1 MWRRITALSFIP
13 CQLPPPIALHI
24 RRSSTLSDINW
35 FVSSLKIQGTN
46 LKTLKQAHCSM
57 IITGLHRDNLIVA
70 KLIEACSV
78 AGHLQYAYYV
88 LTHQPFP
95 NTYLHN
101 TMIRAL
107 SLVDEPNAHS
117 TAVLVYRKFWSLC
130 PKPDTFTFPFV
141 LKIAFRLSDV
151 WFGRQVHSQTVVSG
165 FDSSFHVVTSL
176 IQMYCSCGG
185 LRDARKVFDK
195 MPVRDVTVWN
205 ALLAGYGKVGEVDE
219 ARRLLET
226 MPCWVRDVV
235 SWTCVISAYA
245 KKGRASEA
253 IEVFQRMVMENVEPD
268 EVTLLAA
275 LSACADLGSLELG
288 ERICSYVDHR
298 GMKRGVSLSNALID
312 MYAKSGDIKKALEEF
327 ERVSDRNVVTWTTLI
342 TGLAT
347 HGLGGEA
354 LTMFNRMV
362 KAGVEPNSV
371 TFIAVLSACSH
382 VGLVDLGKRFF
393 TSMRSD
399 YGIEPNIEH
408 FGCLIDL
415 LGRAGR
421 LKEAE
426 EVSKT
431 MPFEAN
437 AAIWGSLLAA
447 SNVHHDLELGER
459 ALNQLIKLE
468 PNNSGNY
475 MLLANLYADLG
486 KWEESRMMRKMM
498 KGIGVK
504 KLAGES
510 SIEVENRVYRFISG
524 DFSHPH
530 AVKIHELLQEIDLQI
545 QSDEI

>member
-1 MWRRITALSFIP
+1 MWRRITLTSIP
-13 CQLPPPIALHI
+13 CQLKPPIALHI
-24 RRSSTLSDINW
+24 RHLSDINC
-35 FVSSLKIQGTN
+35 FLSSLKIQGTN
-46 LKTLKQAHCSM
+46 LKTLKQAHCPM
-57 IITGLHRDNLIVA
+57 IITGLHEDNLIVA
-70 KLIEACSV
+70 KFLEACSV
-78 AGHLQYAYYV
+78 TGHLRYAYSV
-88 LTHQPFP
+88 FTHQPFP

-117 TAVLVYRKFWSLC
+117 TAVLVYRKFWALC

-141 LKIAFRLSDV
+141 LKIVVRLSDV
-151 WFGRQVHSQTVVSG
+151 WFGRQIHSQTVVFG
-165 FDSSFHVVTSL
+165 FDSSVHVVTSL
-176 IQMYCSCGG
+176 IQMYSACGG
-185 LRDARKVFDK
+185 LGDARKVFDE

-219 ARRLLET
+219 ARRLLEM
-226 MPCWVRDVV
+226 MPCWVRNAV
-235 SWTCVISAYA
+235 SWTCVISGYA
-245 KKGRASEA
+245 KKGQAREA
-253 IEVFQRMVMENVEPD
+253 IEVFKRMLMENVEPD

-298 GMKRGVSLSNALID
+298 GMKRGVSLNNALID
-312 MYAKSGDIKKALEEF
+312 MYAKSGNITKALEEF
-327 ERVSDRNVVTWTTLI
+327 ERVSVRNVVTWTTMI

-354 LTMFNRMV
+354 LMMFNRMV
-362 KAGVEPNSV
+362 KAGVQPNSV
-371 TFIAVLSACSH
+371 TFIAILSACSH
-382 VGLVDLGKRFF
+382 VGLVGFGKRLF
-393 TSMRSD
+393 TSMRSV
-399 YGIEPNIEH
+399 YGIQPNIEH

-415 LGRAGR
+415 LGRAGK
-421 LKEAE
+421 LKEAG
-426 EVSKT
+426 EVSKS

-486 KWEESRMMRKMM
+486 RWDESRMMRKMM

-504 KLAGES
+504 KMAGES
-510 SIEVENRVYRFISG
+510 SIEIENRVYRFISG
-524 DFSHPH
+524 DLSHH
-530 AVKIHELLQEIDLQI
+530 HVVKIHELLQEIDLQI
-545 QSDEI
+545 QSN

>member
-1 MWRRITALSFIP
+1 MWRRITAQSFIP
-13 CQLPPPIALHI
+13 CQLHI
-24 RRSSTLSDINW
+24 RRSSTLSDINR
-35 FVSSLKIQGTN
+35 FLSSLKTQGTN

-57 IITGLHRDNLIVA
+57 IITGLHKDNLIVA
-70 KLIEACSV
+70 KLIEACSN
-78 AGHLQYAYYV
+78 AGHLPYAYSV
-88 LTHQPFP
+88 FTHQPFP

-117 TAVLVYRKFWSLC
+117 VAVLVYRKFWSLC
-130 PKPDTFTFPFV
+130 PKPDTFTFPFA
-141 LKIAFRLSDV
+141 LKIAVRLSDV

-165 FDSSFHVVTSL
+165 FDSSVHVVTSL
-176 IQMYCSCGG
+176 IQMYCSSGG
-185 LRDARKVFDK
+185 LRDARKVFDE

-205 ALLAGYGKVGEVDE
+205 ALLAGCGKVGEVDE
-219 ARRLLET
+219 ARRLLEM
-226 MPCWVRDVV
+226 MPCWVRNVV

-253 IEVFQRMVMENVEPD
+253 IEVFHRMVMEDVEPD

-298 GMKRGVSLSNALID
+298 GMKRGVSLNNALID
-312 MYAKSGDIKKALEEF
+312 MYAKSGNIAKALEVF
-327 ERVSDRNVVTWTTLI
+327 ERVSERNVVTWTTII

-362 KAGVEPNSV
+362 KAGVQPNSV

-382 VGLVDLGKRFF
+382 VGLVDLGKRLF
-393 TSMRSD
+393 TSMRLE

-415 LGRAGR
+415 LGRAGK

-447 SNVHHDLELGER
+447 SNVHHDVELGER

-468 PNNSGNY
+468 PSNSGNY

-486 KWEESRMMRKMM
+486 KWEESRMMRKIM

-504 KLAGES
+504 KMAGES
-510 SIEVENRVYRFISG
+510 SIVVENRVYRFISG

-530 AVKIHELLQEIDLQI
+530 AVKIHELLQEINLQI
-545 QSDEI
+545 QSNEI

>member
-1 MWRRITALSFIP
+1 MWRRITFP
-13 CQLPPPIALHI
+13 CQLQPPHI
-24 RRSSTLSDINW
+24 RPSSTLSDINC
-35 FVSSLKIQGTN
+35 FLSSLKTQGTNN

-57 IITGLHRDNLIVA
+57 IVTGLHRDNLIVA
-70 KLIEACSV
+70 KLLEACSDT
-78 AGHLQYAYYV
+78 GHLRYAYSV
-88 LTHQPFP
+88 FTHQPFP
-95 NTYLHN
+95 NAYLHN

-107 SLVDEPNAHS
+107 SLVDDDPNAHS
-117 TAVLVYRKFWSLC
+117 IAVLVYRKFWSLC

-141 LKIAFRLSDV
+141 LKIVVRLSDV
-151 WFGRQVHSQTVVSG
+151 WFGRQVHCQTVVFG
-165 FDSSFHVVTSL
+165 FDSSVHVVTSL

-185 LRDARKVFDK
+185 LGDARKVFDE
-195 MPVRDVTVWN
+195 MPVRDSTVWN
-205 ALLAGYGKVGEVDE
+205 ALLAGFGKAGEVDE
-219 ARRLLET
+219 ARRLLEM
-226 MPCWVRDVV
+226 MPCWVRNVV

-253 IEVFQRMVMENVEPD
+253 VDVFQRMVRENVEPD

-298 GMKRGVSLSNALID
+298 GMKRGVSLNNAVID
-312 MYAKSGDIKKALEEF
+312 MYAKSGNVTKALEEF
-327 ERVSDRNVVTWTTLI
+327 ERVSERNVVTWTTMI

-362 KAGVEPNSV
+362 KAGVQPNSV
-371 TFIAVLSACSH
+371 TFVAVLSACSH
-382 VGLVDLGKRFF
+382 VGLVDLGKRLF
-393 TSMRSD
+393 TSMRWE

-426 EVSKT
+426 EVSKS
-431 MPFEAN
+431 MPLEAN

-475 MLLANLYADLG
+475 MLLGNLYADLG
-486 KWEESRMMRKMM
+486 RWEESRMMRKMM

-504 KLAGES
+504 KMAGES

-524 DFSHPH
+524 DLSNPLV
-530 AVKIHELLQEIDLQI
+530 VKIHELVQEIDLQI
-545 QSDEI
+545 QSN

>member
-1 MWRRITALSFIP
+1 MWRRITAQSFIP
-13 CQLPPPIALHI
+13 CQLHF
-24 RRSSTLSDINW
+24 RQSSTLSDINR
-35 FVSSLKIQGTN
+35 FVSSLRIQGTN

-78 AGHLQYAYYV
+78 AGHLRYSYSV
-88 LTHQPFP
+88 FTHQPFP

-107 SLVDEPNAHS
+107 SLVDEPNAHA

-130 PKPDTFTFPFV
+130 PKPDTFTFPFA
-141 LKIAFRLSDV
+141 LKIAVRLSDV
-151 WFGRQVHSQTVVSG
+151 WFGRQIHSQTVVFG
-165 FDSSFHVVTSL
+165 FDSSVHVVTSL
-176 IQMYCSCGG
+176 IQMYCSCVVLG
-185 LRDARKVFDK
+185 DARKVFDE

-205 ALLAGYGKVGEVDE
+205 TLLAGYGKAGEVDE

-504 KLAGES
+504 KMAGES
-510 SIEVENRVYRFISG
+510 FIEVENRVYRFISG